1 MEPQTSPNKND
12 TITAPTASPR
22 LPVNADANA
31 QGGVPAERFGPIGN
45 RTDIKQAIEAKQ
57 LGDRFGLNYDLVLR
71 NLDRLRQA
79 AALEDVTFGKFHLP
93 FGIGE
98 GTDAGSGNPAET
110 PQSALN
116 DKAQAT
122 SPSSRPSSAKKS
134 DANHRFKSDAGEIIS
149 HAESTKAL
157 KAESVSNEQ
166 SQRRLTAEM
175 AFDHYMQGSGT
186 PLRLNLNQLNLSD
199 IKPTEFPG
207 FQAALSR
214 GKDALIDTKYAF
226 PMSRSSEE
234 DGYLLGDSTL
244 RLQGHLTFAQNGSW
258 DFDGTYK
265 IFDDPYD
272 FNKSTHRG
280 FIGEL
285 LTTIGRNTPGKPF
298 DIEIRGSVPVSAR
311 GKRE

>member
-1 MEPQTSPNKND
+1 MEPQTSPSKND

-93 FGIGE
+93 FRIGE

-149 HAESTKAL
+149 HAESTK
-157 KAESVSNEQ
+157 
-166 SQRRLTAEM
+166 
-175 AFDHYMQGSGT
+175 
-186 PLRLNLNQLNLSD
+186 
-199 IKPTEFPG
+199 
-207 FQAALSR
+207 
-214 GKDALIDTKYAF
+214 
-226 PMSRSSEE
+226 
-234 DGYLLGDSTL
+234 
-244 RLQGHLTFAQNGSW
+244 
-258 DFDGTYK
+258 
-265 IFDDPYD
+265 
-272 FNKSTHRG
+272 KSTHRG